1 MSRIGDAILTVE
13 ELFRKDF
20 DDLKRLSERSL
31 ERFLA
36 VENSENDSEDGE
48 DGEDGGEN
56 SGNES
61 SVAEEIYY
69 ATLEGR
75 VYAYANIAEKLLGD
89 GTLMKEYE
97 AFIDWYARE
106 VFKKIEEKEVKDRND
121 YLENHEALIE
131 QYSDN

>member
-20 DDLKRLSERSL
+20 DELKRLSEESL

-36 VENSENDSEDGE
+36 VENDEN

-56 SGNES
+56 SENES
-61 SVAEEIYY
+61 TVVDGIYY
-69 ATLEGR
+69 SSLDGR

-106 VFKKIEEKEVKDRND
+106 AIKKIEEKETKDSND
-121 YLENHEALIE
+121 
-131 QYSDN
+131 